1 MFLFLIENN
10 WTVYSIFL
18 NIAYKVVSQ
27 KDMVRQ
33 MLGTVA

>member
-10 WTVYSIFL
+10 QPVFSIFL
-18 NIAYKVVSQ
+18 NIAYNVVSQ
-27 KDMVRQ
+27 KDRVRQ